1 MRVIRKPELVTE
13 ILMNNIVWV
22 KTGLVWDV
30 LAPLLGEGLILANR
44 AEHLKQRASIK
55 NSLSKVQGIEAAIK
69 SYNMPTRTVNLA
81 DEMLLFVETLVLDC
95 LFQAQL
101 PYLGPSIRQFL
112 DSVPYRLLGFS
123 CGSKSLEKLEEI
135 SKLPIPNWMPDN
147 LTAKQKRDQLLTL
160 YVAAVETTAA
170 SLTWKLC
177 GKDELPIWFLPRQN
191 ILTGET
197 AFLLLSKE
205 HMFGVGVRKCLGE
218 HLANQIIKTVLET
231 WKFEVDKSSN
241 LKPKFGLTRW
251 PKLAIGKLVKI
262 S

>member
-13 ILMNNIVWV
+13 ILMNNVVWV

-30 LAPLLGEGLILANR
+30 LAPLLGEGLILANG
-44 AEHLKQRASIK
+44 EKHLKQRASIK

-69 SYNMPTRTVNLA
+69 SYNMPVRTVNLA

-135 SKLPIPNWMPDN
+135 SKLPIPKWMPNN
-147 LTAKQKRDQLLTL
+147 LTVKQKRDQLLTL

-177 GKDELPIWFLPRQN
+177 GKEELPIWFLPRQN

-197 AFLLLSKE
+197 VILLLSQE
-205 HMFGVGVRKCLGE
+205 HMFGMGVRKCLGE
-218 HLANQIIKTVLET
+218 HLANQITKTVLQT
-231 WKFEVDKSSN
+231 WRFEINKSSN

-251 PKLAIGKLVKI
+251 PKKAIGKLVKLN
-262 S
+262 